1 VACLLAS
8 RVPREQIPMKKTLY
22 LYIWKEILPIFFIGL
37 MTFTIILLM
46 DKIFKL
52 IELIINKGG
61 NVTNILMLL
70 FYISPSFLAFTIPTS
85 VLVGILLTLGRLSG
99 DSEVTAFKASGISLY
114 QLYRPIAIFSVSA
127 YLVTTFLVF
136 YGLPWGNRGFI
147 STLTLIA
154 QSKPDVDVKERVFN
168 DSFKGLVLYVDKVP
182 VQGKKMEGILIY
194 DERNNENVS
203 TSFAQEG
210 SQNINTIFAQ
220 EGFLISD
227 PQSKGMV
234 LRLLKG
240 NIHRF
245 EPKTNAYQRIGFDT
259 YDLKIE
265 LGKSIANIQKNLQEH
280 EMSTNEIK
288 EKIKTMKANGEDT
301 TSQEVELHKRYAV
314 PFACIV
320 FGLLG
325 VPLGIQPR
333 RSGKSYGFVFSILIL
348 LAYYVSLIAFEMLA
362 VRGAVPAFWAG
373 WSPTFMFGGLGIYLL
388 IKAANESPF
397 KPAVWVIEGL
407 DLLQKKWRNL
417 SNHV

>member
-1 VACLLAS
+1 
-8 RVPREQIPMKKTLY
+8 MKKTLY

-70 FYISPSFLAFTIPTS
+70 LFIAPSFLTFTIPTA
-85 VLVGILLTLGRLSG
+85 VLLGILLTFGRLSG

-114 QLYRPIAIFSVSA
+114 QLYMPIAIFSISA
-127 YLVTTFLVF
+127 YLLTSFLVF

-147 STLTLIA
+147 STLSLLA
-154 QSKPDVDVKERVFN
+154 KSKPDVEVKERVFN
-168 DSFKGLVLYVDKVP
+168 DSFKGLVVYVDKVP

-194 DERNNENVS
+194 DERDKENV
-203 TSFAQEG
+203 
-210 SQNINTIFAQ
+210 NTIFAQ
-220 EGFLISD
+220 EGFLISS
-227 PQSKGMV
+227 PQSQDVV
-234 LRLLKG
+234 LKLLNGNLHRL
-240 NIHRF
+240 
-245 EPKTNAYQRIGFDT
+245 EPRTSAYQKMQFDA

-265 LGKSIANIQKNLQEH
+265 FGKTIADIERKFKEH
-280 EMSTNEIK
+280 EMSIDEIK
-288 EKIKTMKANGEDT
+288 KKIEKMRAQGEDT
-301 TSQEVELHKRYAV
+301 TPQEVELHKRRAI
-314 PFACIV
+314 PFVCIV
-320 FGLLG
+320 FGLIG

-333 RSGKSYGFVFSILIL
+333 RSGRSYGFVFSILIL
-348 LAYYVSLIAFEMLA
+348 LAYYISLIAFEMLA
-362 VRGAVPAFWAG
+362 VRRAVPAFLAG

-407 DLLQKKWRNL
+407 DLLQKKRRKL
-417 SNHV
+417 SNDV

>member
-1 VACLLAS
+1 MSVCRQA
-8 RVPREQIPMKKTLY
+8 RIPHDEISMKKTLY

-46 DKIFKL
+46 DKIFKM

-61 NVTNILMLL
+61 NVANILMLL

-85 VLVGILLTLGRLSG
+85 VLLGILLTLGRLSG

-114 QLYRPIAIFSVSA
+114 QVYVPIAIFSISA
-127 YLVTTFLVF
+127 YLITSFLVF

-154 QSKPDVDVKERVFN
+154 QSKPDIEVKERVFN
-168 DSFKGLVLYVDKVP
+168 DSFKGLVVYVDKVP

-194 DERNNENVS
+194 DERKNDNVS
-203 TSFAQEG
+203 AAFAQEG
-210 SQNINTIFAQ
+210 SENVNTIFAQ

-227 PQSKGMV
+227 PQSKGVV
-234 LRLLKG
+234 LRLLNG

-245 EPKTNAYQRIGFDT
+245 EPKTNAYQKIGFNT

-265 LGKSIANIQKNLQEH
+265 VGKNIANIQKNLQEH
-280 EMSTNEIK
+280 EMSINEIK
-288 EKIKTMKANGEDT
+288 EKIKKMKAQGGET
-301 TSQEVELHKRYAV
+301 TSQEVELHKRYAI

-333 RSGKSYGFVFSILIL
+333 RSGRSYGFVFSILIL

-362 VRGAVPAFWAG
+362 VRGAVPALLAG
-373 WSPTFMFGGLGIYLL
+373 WSPTLMFGGLGIYLL

-407 DLLQKKWRNL
+407 DFLQKKWKKL
-417 SNHV
+417 SDV

>member
-1 VACLLAS
+1 
-8 RVPREQIPMKKTLY
+8 MKKTLY

-52 IELIINKGG
+52 IELIINRGG

-70 FYISPSFLAFTIPTS
+70 LFIAPSFLTFTIPMA
-85 VLVGILLTLGRLSG
+85 VLLGILLTLGRLSG

-114 QLYRPIAIFSVSA
+114 QLYFPIAIFSISA
-127 YLVTTFLVF
+127 YLITSFLVF

-147 STLTLIA
+147 SMLTLIA
-154 QSKPDVDVKERVFN
+154 QSKPDIEVKERVFN
-168 DSFKGLVLYVDKVP
+168 DSFKGLVVYVDKVP

-194 DERNNENVS
+194 DERDKETV
-203 TSFAQEG
+203 
-210 SQNINTIFAQ
+210 NTIFAQ
-220 EGFLISD
+220 EGFLISN
-227 PQSKGMV
+227 PQSQEVV
-234 LRLLKG
+234 LKLLNG

-245 EPKTNAYQRIGFDT
+245 EPRANTYQKIQFDD

-265 LGKSIANIQKNLQEH
+265 FSKTIVDIERKLKEH
-280 EMSTNEIK
+280 EMSINEIK
-288 EKIKTMKANGEDT
+288 EKIKKMKAQGEDT
-301 TSQEVELHKRYAV
+301 TPQEVELHKRRAI

-320 FGLLG
+320 FGLIG
-325 VPLGIQPR
+325 VPLGIQSR
-333 RSGKSYGFVFSILIL
+333 RSGRSFGFVFTILIL
-348 LAYYVSLIAFEMLA
+348 LAYYVSVIAFEMLA
-362 VRGAVPAFWAG
+362 VRRAVPAFWAG

-407 DLLQKKWRNL
+407 DLLQKKWRKL
-417 SNHV
+417 SNNA